1 MPLPEPIHTLSLL
14 GTPEEQRYLEAA
26 YHLANKALAHER
38 RSNDSPFLDHA
49 TSVAAIVAQEL
60 FLPLLSVCGV
70 LLHEATRKHPEF
82 LVEVRKNFPPDV
94 YSMVLGLNRISTINP
109 KDTRLQA
116 ENYRKLIVA
125 YSSDPTVVL
134 IKLAD
139 RLEVMRSLSFFPKSQ
154 HLRKATETLMLYA
167 PLAHQLG
174 LYSLMS
180 ELEELS
186 FRFSEPDGFK
196 MITSKLEA
204 TVGEREKAL
213 ASFIAPIEAELKRCG
228 LAYELKSRTKSA
240 YSIWKKMQIQ
250 QLPFE
255 GVYDLLAIR
264 IILEAPPS
272 RAAEHE
278 VCWQVYS
285 IVTGL
290 FTPDTTRMRDWLT
303 KPRLNGYE
311 SLHATV
317 SDADGR
323 MVEVQIRTQRMDEQ
337 AERGVAAHWSY
348 KGVKREQAIEEWLD
362 RVRALMQ
369 SDLSPDPE
377 SQHFFD
383 QFTLNEVYV
392 FTPAGDLRRL
402 PAEATVLDFAFAIHS
417 NVGVKCSGAKI
428 DNRIVPIRE
437 KVQMGD
443 VVEIITSKNQRPSQ
457 DWLNIVVTNKAKSKI
472 RQKLRE
478 FEGKKDILGRE
489 LLERRM
495 KNWKMEL
502 NDEVL
507 TRLTRHFKYKTISDL
522 YSALAQEE
530 VAIDKIK
537 ELLEKQN
544 EELVRQKA
552 REEVE
557 RAKVR
562 EEAERAK
569 MRGEPLSF
577 SSSKMGAD
585 GDYLVIDR
593 KLSHIPYKIAKCCN
607 PTLGDEV
614 FGFIS
619 AKEGIKLHR
628 TSCPNAQQL
637 HERYAYR
644 IISVQWKQPEPKV
657 EPKAEA
663 KAIAKAEARPEAI
676 SKAKVKL
683 KLKVEPP
690 AQYAVV
696 KKS

>member
-1 MPLPEPIHTLSLL
+1 MPLPEQIHAISLCYS
-14 GTPEEQRYLEAA
+14 PDEQRHLEAA
-26 YHLANKALAHER
+26 YRLAERALAQER
-38 RSNDSPFLDHA
+38 RSNDTPFVDHA
-49 TSVAAIVAQEL
+49 ISVAVIVAQE
-60 FLPLLSVCGV
+60 FGLPSLSVCV
-70 LLHEATRKHPEF
+70 ALLHEATRKHPEL
-82 LVEVRKNFPPDV
+82 LVDVKKNFPSDV

-109 KDTRLQA
+109 NDTRLQA

-174 LYSLMS
+174 LYALKS

-186 FRFSEPDGFK
+186 FRFSEPEAFK
-196 MITSKLEA
+196 MITSKMEA

-213 ASFIAPIEAELKRCG
+213 ASFIVPIEAELKRYG
-228 LAYELKSRTKSA
+228 FAYELKSRTKTTYA
-240 YSIWKKMQIQ
+240 IWRKMQIQ

-255 GVYDLLAIR
+255 KVFDILAIR

-290 FTPDTTRMRDWLT
+290 FTPDTARMRDWLS
-303 KPRLNGYE
+303 KPRPNGYE

-317 SDADGR
+317 SNAGGR
-323 MVEVQIRTQRMDEQ
+323 MVEVQIRTQRMDEL
-337 AERGVAAHWSY
+337 AESGLAAHWAY
-348 KGVKREQAIEEWLD
+348 KGVKRERAIEEWLE
-362 RVRALMQ
+362 RVRALLQ
-369 SDLSPDPE
+369 SDLNLAPE
-377 SQHFFD
+377 SQQFFA
-383 QFTLNEVYV
+383 QFQLNEVYV

-402 PAEATVLDFAFAIHS
+402 PAGATVLDFAFAIHS
-417 NVGVKCSGAKI
+417 NVGVTCSGAKI
-428 DNRIVPIRE
+428 DNRVVSIRE
-437 KVQMGD
+437 KLQMGD

-457 DWLNIVVTNKAKSKI
+457 DWLNIVVTGKAKTKI

-507 TRLTRHFKYKTISDL
+507 MRLVRHFKYKTISDL

-537 ELLEKQN
+537 EFLERSK
-544 EELVRQKA
+544 EEL
-552 REEVE
+552 E
-557 RAKVR
+557 RNKVR
-562 EEAERAK
+562 EELERNKSREELERNKGWEELDRSKGREEA
-569 MRGEPLSF
+569 

-585 GDYLVIDR
+585 RDYLVIDH
-593 KLSHIPYKIAKCCN
+593 KLSHIPYKVAKCCN
-607 PTLGDEV
+607 PVHGDEV

-628 TSCPNAQQL
+628 TSCPNAPQL
-637 HERYAYR
+637 YERYAYR
-644 IISVQWKQPEPKV
+644 IIAVQWK
-657 EPKAEA
+657 
-663 KAIAKAEARPEAI
+663 
-676 SKAKVKL
+676 
-683 KLKVEPP
+683 PP
-690 AQYAVV
+690 
-696 KKS
+696 SPGSF